1 MPSITITYPAGD
13 GVRFAA
19 ALGKA
24 HKLVDEQE
32 PPQPRNATAAE
43 CKAYLIARAYQLI
56 VDMEQPEL
64 YAAALAAVVVPPVD
78 MT

>member
-13 GVRFAA
+13 GARFAS

-24 HKLVDEQE
+24 HKLVDAEGVA
-32 PPQPRNATAAE
+32 RSATAAE
-43 CKAYLIARAYQLI
+43 CKAFLIARAWQLI
-56 VDMEQPEL
+56 VDIEGKEL
-64 YAAALAAVVVPPVD
+64 TDAALATVVVPAVD

>member
-24 HKLVDEQE
+24 HNLKDTQE

-56 VDMEQPEL
+56 VDIEGPEL
-64 YAAALAAVVVPPVD
+64 AAANPPPQPDPVD

>member
-13 GVRFAA
+13 GQRFAE

-24 HKLVDEQE
+24 HSLKDTQD
-32 PPQPRNATAAE
+32 PPQPRAATAAE
-43 CKAYLIARAYQLI
+43 CKAFLIARAYQLI
-56 VDMEQPEL
+56 VDIEGAEL
-64 YAAALAAVVVPPVD
+64 TKAAVAAVVVPPVD